1 MTIYSNYKANP
12 EVYIKLQENVSVS
25 SNVHLSRN
33 IVGFVKNT
41 VYNDMISKNVLSADE
56 LLKQP
61 TSSSI
66 MDFIHLLL
74 CSGLAFQV

>member
-12 EVYIKLQENVSVS
+12 EVYVKLQENVSVS

-56 LLKQP
+56 
-61 TSSSI
+61 
-66 MDFIHLLL
+66 
-74 CSGLAFQV
+74 